1 MTRTDSP
8 SPSIGSIDLK
18 KKPGSPRTL
27 FSSFMS
33 GVAVFCAL
41 LALIPLVA
49 VLSYVLIKGIPV
61 LSPSLFFQLPPPPLT
76 KGGGFGNAVLGTLLT
91 VGIAS
96 LISIPFGIL
105 AGIYLSEYSDETP
118 LEQAVNFCVNVLSG
132 VPSIV
137 MGTFAYALIVIKT
150 GTYSAV
156 AGGVALAVLM
166 LPTIIRTASDA
177 MESVPSSYRQASYG
191 LGATPVQTT
200 LKVVFPAAL
209 PAILTG
215 IILAIAR
222 AAGET
227 APVLFT
233 ALFNQY
239 WNRTVWEPTATLSV
253 LAYNFAIVPYKN
265 QQDLAWAAALVL
277 IVLVLITNVLARRVI
292 RRRG

>member
-1 MTRTDSP
+1 MA
-8 SPSIGSIDLK
+8 GSNLLSQSNGPIDLK
-18 KKPGSPRTL
+18 KQPTSRRTL

-41 LALIPLVA
+41 LALIPLAA
-49 VLSYVLIKGIPV
+49 VLSYVLIKGLPN
-61 LSPSLFFQLPPPPLT
+61 LSFSLFTQLPPPPLA
-76 KGGGFGNAVLGTLLT
+76 KGGGFGNAVLGTMLT

-96 LISIPFGIL
+96 LISIPFGII
-105 AGIYLSEYSDETP
+105 AGMYLSEYSDETP
-118 LEQAVNFCVNVLSG
+118 LEQAVDFCVNVLSG

-137 MGTFAYALIVIKT
+137 IGTFAYALIVIRT

-156 AGGVALAVLM
+156 AGGVALAILM
-166 LPTIIRTASDA
+166 LPVIIRTASDA
-177 MESVPSSYRQASYG
+177 MEAVPSGFRQASFG
-191 LGATPVQTT
+191 LGATPIQTT

-253 LAYNFAIVPYKN
+253 LAYNFATVPYKN
-265 QQDLAWAAALVL
+265 QQELAWAAALVL
-277 IVLVLITNVLARRVI
+277 VALVLMTNIIARRIVK
-292 RRRG
+292 RR